1 MAVLKPVCIENIEV
15 MWYVEEKGG
24 INAVKHE
31 KNRAS
36 EKKKEN
42 KSGKEKKESHVKNVY
57 AGF

>member
-1 MAVLKPVCIENIEV
+1 MTALKPVCIENIEV

-42 KSGKEKKESHVKNVY
+42 QSGKKKKKSHVKDVHT
-57 AGF
+57 GF

>member
-1 MAVLKPVCIENIEV
+1 MALLKPVCIEYIEV

-36 EKKKEN
+36 KKKKEN
-42 KSGKEKKESHVKNVY
+42 KSGKKKKESYVKNVY
-57 AGF
+57 SGF

>member
-1 MAVLKPVCIENIEV
+1 

-24 INAVKHE
+24 LNAVKHE

-42 KSGKEKKESHVKNVY
+42 KSGKEKKESYVKDVY
-57 AGF
+57 PGF